1 MRYQIFLAHYEENV
15 TWYNLN
21 IFKKNMTLNYSFSHI
36 VGILWD
42 NDLNN
47 FFFNLVLSIF
57 FLSGINGKIIFIKFP
72 KTNIFILV
80 SSTSEGGSIPWYS
93 EPCSATIATTY
104 SSGKIIQKDKGSNFR
119 DG

>member
-1 MRYQIFLAHYEENV
+1 MFLKEI
-15 TWYNLN
+15 WL
-21 IFKKNMTLNYSFSHI
+21 ILNYSFSHI
-36 VGILWD
+36 VDILWD

-47 FFFNLVLSIF
+47 FIFKLSFKYF

-104 SSGKIIQKDKGSNFR
+104 SSG
-119 DG
+119 